1 MKIRS
6 MRGLE
11 IDMAAVIAKN
21 EGAVA
26 VGNANMN
33 ARGDVIGP
41 GGKVIKTRDEIAQ
54 EYHRNNPKAVRN
66 VALKDLSNEAMAT
79 PVGSDKY
86 EGDFMDPAVAVAA
99 IDAQSKARKARKIED
114 TDD

>member
-6 MRGLE
+6 MRGVE
-11 IDMAAVIAKN
+11 INMAEFMAKN

-33 ARGDVIGP
+33 ARGDVIGK
-41 GGKVIKTRDEIAQ
+41 GGQVIKSRDEIAQ
-54 EYHRNNPKAVRN
+54 EYHRANPKAVRA
-66 VALKDLSNEAMAT
+66 VSLKDLSSEVTQTLGSEALD
-79 PVGSDKY
+79 VEFS
-86 EGDFMDPAVAVAA
+86 DPAAAVAA
-99 IDAQSKARKARKIED
+99 IEAHTKGKRTRKIED